1 MEQNETKDKLAPF
14 HAEIFRQLHEI
25 PQFQEYLDTH
35 YNISVGIDDENHY
48 VSIQV
53 EMVSFEESM
62 KRLEEI
68 RRQKA
73 KNEPKI
79 LVPDTKIIT

>member
-1 MEQNETKDKLAPF
+1 MDDVKDKIAPL
-14 HAEIFRQLHEI
+14 HAEIFRQLSEI

-35 YNISVGIDDENHY
+35 YNISVEIDDENHY
-48 VSIQV
+48 VDVLV

-73 KNEPKI
+73 ENEPKI
-79 LVPDTKIIT
+79 LIPDTKIIA